1 LIRLIFT
8 MIVNRLTERM
18 DFEGSAQKR
27 NRHRLLFMIDEF
39 PSLKRMEI
47 FADALSYM
55 AGYGLKAYLI
65 TQDIRQIVDEYG
77 PNESIVSNCHVRVA
91 YAPNQYDTAELLS
104 KMTGTKT
111 VQKASFN
118 FSGSRLAPIADH
130 MSASVEQIERPLMTP
145 DEVMRLKP
153 PKKSGSGTSERIAA
167 PGDML
172 IFVSGHHPIHG
183 TQILYFSDPILANR
197 AAIPPP
203 TEFAAIEDGRVNSQR
218 AADRTA
224 NVISKP
230 EILAEPVSTMERA
243 FVQALSGRVAP
254 RAASQTRRTPK
265 HGFLERLSFE
275 DREE

>member
-1 LIRLIFT
+1 
-8 MIVNRLTERM
+8 
-18 DFEGSAQKR
+18 
-27 NRHRLLFMIDEF
+27 
-39 PSLKRMEI
+39 
-47 FADALSYM
+47 
-55 AGYGLKAYLI
+55 
-65 TQDIRQIVDEYG
+65 
-77 PNESIVSNCHVRVA
+77 
-91 YAPNQYDTAELLS
+91 
-104 KMTGTKT
+104 
-111 VQKASFN
+111 
-118 FSGSRLAPIADH
+118 

>member
-1 LIRLIFT
+1 
-8 MIVNRLTERM
+8 
-18 DFEGSAQKR
+18 
-27 NRHRLLFMIDEF
+27 
-39 PSLKRMEI
+39 
-47 FADALSYM
+47 
-55 AGYGLKAYLI
+55 
-65 TQDIRQIVDEYG
+65 
-77 PNESIVSNCHVRVA
+77 
-91 YAPNQYDTAELLS
+91 
-104 KMTGTKT
+104 MTVTKT

-118 FSGSRLAPIADH
+118 FSGSRLAPIANH

-153 PKKSGSGTSERIAA
+153 SKKSGSGPSERITA

-183 TQILYFSDPILANR
+183 TQILYFSDPVLAKR

-203 TEFAAIEDGRVNSQR
+203 TEFAAIEDGRVNPQR

-230 EILAEPVSTMERA
+230 EVVADPASTMERA
-243 FVQALSGRVAP
+243 FVDALSGRAVARSATQSG
-254 RAASQTRRTPK
+254 RAPK
-265 HGFLERLSFE
+265 HGFLEQLSVD